1 MMASDNPT
9 VTVLMSVYNGEKYL
23 AEAIESILSQ
33 TYDDFEFLIIDD
45 CSTDESA
52 NIIHSFKDEKIVY
65 KKNRTNIGQTKSLN
79 KGIKLANG
87 EYIARIDQ
95 DDESNSTR
103 LEKQLSFLKEN
114 NCHVVGSWFNVINS
128 NGELL
133 YKNKL
138 PVEPQDIIN
147 LMTWSNPIAHSSAM
161 IKKDELI
168 SLNSYPEHYTH
179 GMDMALWIKFVQNN
193 YKIMNIP
200 EYLIN
205 WRQHN
210 QSSSKNPNNLILNLC
225 EEIELLNIS
234 KNMNADNKY
243 KKINLA
249 FTYYTYIFLFFAKI
263 RSKTFHVKSFFRIL
277 NLRDFIYF
285 LFFAVPIIFKSNVG
299 KLIGLKR
306 IY

>member
-1 MMASDNPT
+1 MLSNKPT
-9 VTVLMSVYNGEKYL
+9 ITVLMTVYNGEKYL
-23 AEAIESILSQ
+23 SEAIESILSQ
-33 TYDDFEFLIIDD
+33 TYRNFEFLIIDD

-52 NIIHSFKDEKIVY
+52 NIIHSFSDERIIY
-65 KKNRTNIGQTKSLN
+65 QKNRTNIGQTKSLN

-95 DDESNSTR
+95 DDESNNTR
-103 LEKQLSFLKEN
+103 LEKQLSFMKKN
-114 NCHVVGSWFNVINS
+114 NCHVVGSWFNVIDS
-128 NGELL
+128 TGELM
-133 YKNKL
+133 YRNKL
-138 PVEPQDIIN
+138 PIEPQDIIN
-147 LMTWSNPIAHSSAM
+147 LMTWSNPIAHSSVM
-161 IKKDELI
+161 MKKDELL

-210 QSSSKNPNNLILNLC
+210 QSSSKNSNNLILRLC

-234 KNMNADNKY
+234 KNLNADNKY

-249 FTYYTYIFLFFAKI
+249 FTYYTYIYLFFAKI
-263 RSKTFHVKSFFRIL
+263 RSKTFHVKSFFRII

-285 LFFAVPIIFKSNVG
+285 LFFAVPIIFKRNVG
-299 KLIGLKR
+299 KLFGLKK
-306 IY
+306 I

>member
-1 MMASDNPT
+1 MT
-9 VTVLMSVYNGEKYL
+9 VYNGEKYL
-23 AEAIESILSQ
+23 SGAIESILSQ
-33 TYDDFEFLIIDD
+33 TYRNFEFLIIDD

-52 NIIHSFKDEKIVY
+52 NIIHSFSDERIIY
-65 KKNRTNIGQTKSLN
+65 QKNRTNIGQTKSLN

-95 DDESNSTR
+95 DDESNNTR
-103 LEKQLSFLKEN
+103 LEKQLSFMKKN
-114 NCHVVGSWFNVINS
+114 NCHVVGSWFNVIDS
-128 NGELL
+128 TGELM
-133 YKNKL
+133 YRNKL
-138 PVEPQDIIN
+138 PVDPQDIIN
-147 LMTWSNPIAHSSAM
+147 LMTWSNPIAHSSVM
-161 IKKDELI
+161 MKKDELL

-210 QSSSKNPNNLILNLC
+210 QSSSKNSNNLILRLC

-234 KNMNADNKY
+234 KNLNADNKY
-243 KKINLA
+243 KKTNLA

-263 RSKTFHVKSFFRIL
+263 RSKTFHVKSFFRII

-285 LFFAVPIIFKSNVG
+285 LFFAVPIIFKRNVG
-299 KLIGLKR
+299 KLFGLKK
-306 IY
+306 I

>member
-1 MMASDNPT
+1 MLSNKPT
-9 VTVLMSVYNGEKYL
+9 ITVLMTVYNGEKYL
-23 AEAIESILSQ
+23 SEAIESILSQ
-33 TYDDFEFLIIDD
+33 TYRNFEFLIIDD

-52 NIIHSFKDEKIVY
+52 NIIHSFSDERIIY
-65 KKNRTNIGQTKSLN
+65 QKNRTNIGQTKSLN

-95 DDESNSTR
+95 DDESNNTR
-103 LEKQLSFLKEN
+103 LEKQLSFMKKN
-114 NCHVVGSWFNVINS
+114 NCHVVGSWFNVIDS
-128 NGELL
+128 TGELM
-133 YKNKL
+133 YRNKL
-138 PVEPQDIIN
+138 PIEPQDIIN
-147 LMTWSNPIAHSSAM
+147 LMTWSNPIAHSSVM
-161 IKKDELI
+161 MKKDELL

-210 QSSSKNPNNLILNLC
+210 QSSSKNSNNLILRLC

-234 KNMNADNKY
+234 KNLNADNKY

-263 RSKTFHVKSFFRIL
+263 RSKTFHVKSFFRII

-285 LFFAVPIIFKSNVG
+285 LFFAVPIIFKRNVG
-299 KLIGLKR
+299 KLIGLKE

>member
-1 MMASDNPT
+1 MT
-9 VTVLMSVYNGEKYL
+9 VYNGEKYL
-23 AEAIESILSQ
+23 SGAIESILSQ
-33 TYDDFEFLIIDD
+33 TYRNFEFLIIDD

-52 NIIHSFKDEKIVY
+52 NIIHSFSDERIIY
-65 KKNRTNIGQTKSLN
+65 QKNRTNIGQTKSLN

-95 DDESNSTR
+95 DDESNNTR
-103 LEKQLSFLKEN
+103 LEKQLSFMKKN
-114 NCHVVGSWFNVINS
+114 NCHVVGSWFNVIDS
-128 NGELL
+128 TGELM
-133 YKNKL
+133 YRNKL
-138 PVEPQDIIN
+138 PVDPQDIIN
-147 LMTWSNPIAHSSAM
+147 LMTWSNPIAHSSVM
-161 IKKDELI
+161 MKKDELL

-210 QSSSKNPNNLILNLC
+210 QSSSKNSNNLILRLC

-234 KNMNADNKY
+234 KNLNADNKY

-263 RSKTFHVKSFFRIL
+263 RSKTFHMESFIKIL
-277 NLRDFIYF
+277 NFRGFINF
-285 LFFAVPIIFKSNVG
+285 LIFGIPIIFKLNFG
-299 KLIGLKR
+299 KLSKLRKL
-306 IY
+306 Y

>member
-1 MMASDNPT
+1 MT
-9 VTVLMSVYNGEKYL
+9 VYNGEKYL
-23 AEAIESILSQ
+23 SGAIESILSQ
-33 TYDDFEFLIIDD
+33 TYRNFEFLIIDD

-52 NIIHSFKDEKIVY
+52 NIIHSFSDERIIY
-65 KKNRTNIGQTKSLN
+65 QKNRTNIGQTKSLN

-95 DDESNSTR
+95 DDESNNTR
-103 LEKQLSFLKEN
+103 LEKQLSFMKKN
-114 NCHVVGSWFNVINS
+114 NCHVVGSWFNVIDS
-128 NGELL
+128 TGELM
-133 YKNKL
+133 YRNKL
-138 PVEPQDIIN
+138 PIEPQDIIN
-147 LMTWSNPIAHSSAM
+147 LMTWSNPIAHSSVM
-161 IKKDELI
+161 MKKDELL

-210 QSSSKNPNNLILNLC
+210 QSSSKNSNNLILRLC

-234 KNMNADNKY
+234 KNLNADNKY

-263 RSKTFHVKSFFRIL
+263 RSKTFHVKSFFRII

-285 LFFAVPIIFKSNVG
+285 LFFAVPIIFKRNVG
-299 KLIGLKR
+299 KLIGLKE

>member
-1 MMASDNPT
+1 MLSNKPT
-9 VTVLMSVYNGEKYL
+9 ITVLMTVYNGEKYL
-23 AEAIESILSQ
+23 SEAIESILSQ
-33 TYDDFEFLIIDD
+33 TYRNFEFLIIDD

-52 NIIHSFKDEKIVY
+52 NIIHSFSDERIIY
-65 KKNRTNIGQTKSLN
+65 QKNRTNIGQTKSLN

-95 DDESNSTR
+95 DDESNNTR
-103 LEKQLSFLKEN
+103 LEKQLSFMKKN
-114 NCHVVGSWFNVINS
+114 NCHVVGSWFNVIDS
-128 NGELL
+128 TGELM
-133 YKNKL
+133 YRNKL
-138 PVEPQDIIN
+138 PVDPQDIIN
-147 LMTWSNPIAHSSAM
+147 LMTWSNPIAHSSVM
-161 IKKDELI
+161 MKKDELL

-210 QSSSKNPNNLILNLC
+210 QSSSKNTNNLILRLC

-234 KNMNADNKY
+234 KNLNADNKY
-243 KKINLA
+243 KKTNLA

-263 RSKTFHVKSFFRIL
+263 RSKTFHVKSFFRII

-285 LFFAVPIIFKSNVG
+285 LFFAVPIIFKRNVG
-299 KLIGLKR
+299 KLIGLKE

>member
-1 MMASDNPT
+1 MT
-9 VTVLMSVYNGEKYL
+9 VYNGEKYL
-23 AEAIESILSQ
+23 SGAIESILSQ
-33 TYDDFEFLIIDD
+33 TYRNFEFLIIDD

-52 NIIHSFKDEKIVY
+52 NIIHSFSDERIIY
-65 KKNRTNIGQTKSLN
+65 QKNRTNIGQTKSLN

-95 DDESNSTR
+95 DDESNNTR
-103 LEKQLSFLKEN
+103 LEKQLSFMKKN
-114 NCHVVGSWFNVINS
+114 NCHVVGSWFNVIDS
-128 NGELL
+128 TGELM
-133 YKNKL
+133 YRNKL
-138 PVEPQDIIN
+138 PVDPQDIIN
-147 LMTWSNPIAHSSAM
+147 LMTWSNPIAHSSVM
-161 IKKDELI
+161 MKKDELL

-210 QSSSKNPNNLILNLC
+210 QSSSKNTNNLILRLC

-234 KNMNADNKY
+234 KNLNADNKY

-249 FTYYTYIFLFFAKI
+249 FTYYTYIYLFFAKI
-263 RSKTFHVKSFFRIL
+263 RSKTFHVKSFFRII

-285 LFFAVPIIFKSNVG
+285 LFFAVPIIFKRNVG
-299 KLIGLKR
+299 KLFGLKK
-306 IY
+306 I

>member
-1 MMASDNPT
+1 MT
-9 VTVLMSVYNGEKYL
+9 VYNGEKYL
-23 AEAIESILSQ
+23 SGAIESILSQ
-33 TYDDFEFLIIDD
+33 TYRNFEFLIIDD

-52 NIIHSFKDEKIVY
+52 NIIHSFSDERIIY
-65 KKNRTNIGQTKSLN
+65 QKNRTNIGQTKSLN

-95 DDESNSTR
+95 DDESNNTR
-103 LEKQLSFLKEN
+103 LEKQLSFMKKN
-114 NCHVVGSWFNVINS
+114 NCHVVGSWFNVIDS
-128 NGELL
+128 TGELM
-133 YKNKL
+133 YRNKL
-138 PVEPQDIIN
+138 PVDPQDIIN
-147 LMTWSNPIAHSSAM
+147 LMTWSNPIAHSSVM
-161 IKKDELI
+161 MKKDELL

-210 QSSSKNPNNLILNLC
+210 QSSSKNSNNLILRLC

-234 KNMNADNKY
+234 KNLNADNKY

-249 FTYYTYIFLFFAKI
+249 FTYYTYIYLFFAKI
-263 RSKTFHVKSFFRIL
+263 RSKTFHVKSFFRII

-285 LFFAVPIIFKSNVG
+285 LFFAVPIIFKRNVG
-299 KLIGLKR
+299 KLFGLKK
-306 IY
+306 I

>member
-1 MMASDNPT
+1 
-9 VTVLMSVYNGEKYL
+9 
-23 AEAIESILSQ
+23 
-33 TYDDFEFLIIDD
+33 
-45 CSTDESA
+45 
-52 NIIHSFKDEKIVY
+52 
-65 KKNRTNIGQTKSLN
+65 
-79 KGIKLANG
+79 
-87 EYIARIDQ
+87 
-95 DDESNSTR
+95 
-103 LEKQLSFLKEN
+103 
-114 NCHVVGSWFNVINS
+114 
-128 NGELL
+128 
-133 YKNKL
+133 
-138 PVEPQDIIN
+138 
-147 LMTWSNPIAHSSAM
+147 
-161 IKKDELI
+161 
-168 SLNSYPEHYTH
+168 
-179 GMDMALWIKFVQNN
+179 MDMALWIKFVQNN

-277 NLRDFIYF
+277 NIRDFIYF